1 MAMDL
6 SLVSVWTLVP
16 AYLLALGLVVA
27 VLWPA
32 VGAAAV
38 RRQFAT
44 GALSGIFVGALL
56 SWWLGSV
63 ENEADVSPTAVDR
76 LWFVAVFA
84 GLGIAVVAIIR
95 GGWGRRLLA
104 VVASVVFI
112 LTGGLA
118 INRDAGLFTTVREL
132 LGRSQVVPLAM
143 EGIHP
148 ASVPVSWNP
157 VLYETWQPPVG
168 MPVHG
173 RYGSV
178 EIPGTVSGFSAR
190 PAIVYLPP
198 AALVPNAPALP
209 VVMLMSGQ
217 GPGAA
222 PSNVVQAGRIIETLD
237 RLAARN
243 HGLAPI
249 VVIPDQLGFATKNP
263 MCLDGRFGRSDT
275 YLTVDVPSWVRTHLP
290 VQSAGKA
297 WAVGGFSQGGTCSVQ
312 FAAKYPTLFRSFI
325 DISGQLGPRLHSVE
339 DTIARAF
346 NGSVRAFD
354 EAQPITIMQ
363 RMAPYPDSS
372 GFIAVGASDRRYG
385 PEAEKI
391 TAAAQQAGMNIQTL
405 KVRASSH
412 DWATGSVGLARGLDW
427 LMPRIGL
434 TEK

>member
-16 AYLLALGLVVA
+16 AYLLALGLVAA

-32 VGAAAV
+32 VGTAAGRRRFGIGAV
-38 RRQFAT
+38 
-44 GALSGIFVGALL
+44 SGIVVGALL

-95 GGWGRRLLA
+95 GGWGRRLIA
-104 VVASVVFI
+104 VIAAAVFM

-132 LGRSQVVPLAM
+132 LGLSQVAVLSM

-148 ASVPVSWNP
+148 AKVAVSENP
-157 VLYETWQPPVG
+157 VLYETWQPPAG

-198 AALVPNAPALP
+198 AALVPGAPALP

-217 GPGAA
+217 GAGAA

-237 RLAARN
+237 RLAAHN

-249 VVIPDQLGFATKNP
+249 VVIPDQLGFPTKNP

-275 YLTVDVPSWVRTHLP
+275 YLTVDVPAWVRTHLP

-312 FAAKYPTLFRSFI
+312 FAAKYPTQFGSFI

-346 NGSVRAFD
+346 NGSVKAFD
-354 EAQPITIMQ
+354 DAQPITIMQ
-363 RMAPYPDSS
+363 RMGHYADSS

-391 TAAAQQAGMNIQTL
+391 AAAARQAGMNIQTSII
-405 KVRASSH
+405 RASSH

-434 TEK
+434 SEK

>member
-1 MAMDL
+1 MDF

-16 AYLLALGLVVA
+16 AYLLALGLLVA
-27 VLWPA
+27 VLWPP
-32 VGAAAV
+32 VAAATS
-38 RRQFAT
+38 RRRFAI
-44 GALSGIFVGALL
+44 GGVSGVVIGGLL

-63 ENEADVSPTAVDR
+63 ENEADVSPTVVDR

-84 GLGIAVVAIIR
+84 GLGIAVVAIIH
-95 GGWGRRLLA
+95 GGRVRRLLA
-104 VVASVVFI
+104 VVAAAVFI
-112 LTGGLA
+112 LSGGLA
-118 INRDAGLFTTVREL
+118 INRDSGLFTTVRET
-132 LGRSQVVPLAM
+132 LGMSQVAALAM

-148 ASVPVSWNP
+148 AKAAVSWNP
-157 VLYETWQPPVG
+157 VLYESWRPPPG

-198 AALVPNAPALP
+198 AALAPDAPALP

-237 RLAARN
+237 RLAAQN

-249 VVIPDQLGFATKNP
+249 VVIPDQLGFPTKNP

-275 YLTVDVPSWVRTHLP
+275 YLTVDVPSWIRSHLP
-290 VQSAGKA
+290 VQSGAEA
-297 WAVGGFSQGGTCSVQ
+297 WAVGGFSQGGTCSIQ
-312 FAAKYPTLFRSFI
+312 LAAKYPTLFRSFI
-325 DISGQLGPRLHSVE
+325 DISGQLGPRLRSVE

-346 NGSVRAFD
+346 NGNRRAFED
-354 EAQPITIMQ
+354 AQPITIMR
-363 RMAPYPDSS
+363 RMGHYADSS
-372 GFIAVGASDRRYG
+372 GFIAVGAGDRRYG
-385 PEAEKI
+385 PAAEKI
-391 TAAAQQAGMNIQTL
+391 AAAARQAGMNIQTL
-405 KVRASSH
+405 TVRASSH
-412 DWATGSVGLARGLDW
+412 DWATGAVGLAKGLEW

-434 TEK
+434 AE